1 MRSTA
6 TVTAKTKTLILDF
19 SRAYPD
25 AGFPEMLPGASVLD
39 LSSLEGTVCY
49 CDPGAAA
56 KIKAAITGREE
67 KIHWIDSGDFHYVT
81 KLFTDAVAEPF
92 TLVLFDH
99 HPDDQAPEFEGVLS
113 CGSWVAAMKAENPWL
128 EAVCSVGPDCETGL
142 QGIDGRKVWLSI
154 DKDVLGRDYARTDWS
169 QGTMTLSGLK
179 EQLADVFDRAG
190 EILGVDICGELSTAK
205 GATPEDRR
213 INLQTNIDLQKF
225 ISNHIN

>member
-25 AGFPEMLPGASVLD
+25 AGFLEMLPGASVLD

-56 KIKAAITGREE
+56 KIKAALAGREE

-81 KLFTDAVAEPF
+81 KLFTDALAEPF

-128 EAVCSVGPDCETGL
+128 EAVCSVGPESETGL

-154 DKDVLGRDYARTDWS
+154 DKDVLDRAYARTDWS
-169 QGTMTLSGLK
+169 QGEHTPAQVCGMLEALIGPMK
-179 EQLADVFDRAG
+179 LAA
-190 EILGVDICGELSTAK
+190 IDICGGITPEK
-205 GATPEDRR
+205 GATPEDLRLNR
-213 INLQTNIDLQKF
+213 ETDIALYQFL
-225 ISNHIN
+225 SGLYL